1 MSGQWR
7 LGDSVL
13 RRGVDIG
20 SSAFLCGSDIG
31 FFGSSVLRFGS
42 AVGHLA
48 LRCGFTVVPFVPRC
62 GSAVLPFVLRC
73 ENDTG
78 LQFFG
83 AGLLLDIWLFGAR
96 MMPGFGFPVRG
107 CCSAFGSSAR
117 A

>member
-13 RRGVDIG
+13 RRWVDIG

-31 FFGSSVLRFGS
+31 SLVLQFFGAGLLLGIWLFDAGLLLCLLFL
-42 AVGHLA
+42 G
-48 LRCGFTVVPFVPRC
+48 
-62 GSAVLPFVLRC
+62 
-73 ENDTG
+73 TG
-78 LQFFG
+78 LLFCLLFFG

-96 MMPGFGFPVRG
+96 MMPGFGSPVRG